1 MKTIKISR
9 ENLIDREFGFIEE
22 IVEVTEEKVNMDK
35 ELGDFLFKLFKSA
48 LDNNQGNTLRFVM
61 RPSRFKMN
69 MCLNFVVRNNDIQNI
84 MQEVS
89 ILFRKNINRL
99 MGSHILTSINLIVLE
114 DGEEYIASS
123 ESNEYEEMM
132 NLTNLEEI
140 A

>member
-9 ENLIDREFGFIEE
+9 ENLIDREFDFIEE
-22 IVEVTEEKVNMDK
+22 VVEATEEKVNMDK
-35 ELGDFLFKLFKSA
+35 ELGDFLFKLFK
-48 LDNNQGNTLRFVM
+48 
-61 RPSRFKMN
+61 
-69 MCLNFVVRNNDIQNI
+69 
-84 MQEVS
+84 
-89 ILFRKNINRL
+89 KNINRL

>member
-1 MKTIKISR
+1 
-9 ENLIDREFGFIEE
+9 
-22 IVEVTEEKVNMDK
+22 
-35 ELGDFLFKLFKSA
+35 
-48 LDNNQGNTLRFVM
+48 
-61 RPSRFKMN
+61 MN